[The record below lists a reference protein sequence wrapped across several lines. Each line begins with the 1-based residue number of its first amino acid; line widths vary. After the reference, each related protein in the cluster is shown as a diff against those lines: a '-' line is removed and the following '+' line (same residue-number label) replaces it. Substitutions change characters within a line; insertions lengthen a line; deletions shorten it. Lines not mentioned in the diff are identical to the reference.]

1 MVAKLFRHNISHV
14 TKVDYFNEGKAQ
26 CMCEQ
31 FAINY
36 NKSNMYIERPRIS
49 FLQCYVVRI
58 PNESIP

>member
-14 TKVDYFNEGKAQ
+14 TKLDYFNEGKAQ

-36 NKSNMYIERPRIS
+36 NKSN
-49 FLQCYVVRI
+49 V
-58 PNESIP
+58 